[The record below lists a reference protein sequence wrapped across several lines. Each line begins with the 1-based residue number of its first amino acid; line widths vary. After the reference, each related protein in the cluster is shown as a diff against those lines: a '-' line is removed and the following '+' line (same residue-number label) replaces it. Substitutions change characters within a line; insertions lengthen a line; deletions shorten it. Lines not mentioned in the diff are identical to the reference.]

1 MRKVLPIAIGALL
14 AGTAMASAAD
24 LAVKARPV
32 VPPVP
37 VFSWTGFYAGINGG
51 IGGDKVDY
59 PFSALNNTYGGNV
72 GMNSF
77 GGFGGGQIGYNWQ
90 FAPNWVFGIEADIQ
104 GSGIKSDLNGTINNL
119 GSISAGTELT
129 YFGTVRGRL
138 GYAFD
143 RVLVYGTGGFAYGSA
158 ETKLSIA
165 PSVVNFSKTNDVT
178 GWTAGAGVEW
188 AMTNNFSLKTEYL
201 YMQFDRS
208 NVYSLT
214 DGRTNYIN
222 IDNKIDVHT
231 LKFGLNY
238 AFWK

>member
-1 MRKVLPIAIGALL
+1 MRKVISVAAVAFLTS
-14 AGTAMASAAD
+14 TAMASAAD
-24 LAVKARPV
+24 LAVKARSV
-32 VPPVP
+32 VPPVS
-37 VFSWTGFYAGINGG
+37 VFSWTGFYAGVNGG

-59 PFSALNNTYGGNV
+59 PFSALNNSVGGNF
-72 GMNSF
+72 NLTSF

-90 FAPNWVFGIEADIQ
+90 FAPNWVLGIEADIQ
-104 GSGIKSDLNGTINNL
+104 GSSIKSDLSGAINGL
-119 GSISAGTELT
+119 GGISAGTKLT

-158 ETKLSIA
+158 DTKLSINPA
-165 PSVVNFSKTNDVT
+165 VLSYSKTDDVT

-188 AMTNNFSLKTEYL
+188 AMTNNLSLKTEYL
-201 YMQFDRS
+201 YMRFDRS
-208 NVYSLT
+208 NVYSLWS
-214 DGRTNYIN
+214 GPTNIVN

>member
-1 MRKVLPIAIGALL
+1 MRKILPIAIGALL